1 MWMELTSS
9 RGEKD
14 ILLFMISGTYS
25 WQKKKNDVKFWK
37 GKEGMQ
43 ITQTGL
49 CLGTKLLTT
58 AVDHTPVYFFPFDL
72 GFFKEQ

>member
-1 MWMELTSS
+1 
-9 RGEKD
+9 
-14 ILLFMISGTYS
+14 
-25 WQKKKNDVKFWK
+25 
-37 GKEGMQ
+37 MQ
-43 ITQTGL
+43 ITQNGL